1 MSWKTAFASFALL
14 ATLLVAPSACTVIPT
29 PLPPPALLPVPTTAP
44 GGPSYAHVRF
54 VRVTE
59 ETGGTWRLE
68 VTIQHEDE
76 SAQQYTDQWEVL
88 IPLADGQTQSY
99 TRPFT
104 QPHLQ
109 EQPFETALSGIKI
122 PEGTTQL
129 RVRARDSR
137 NGYGGQEV
145 VVDLRVATGP
155 GFQVIRK

>member
-1 MSWKTAFASFALL
+1 VPVVVG
-14 ATLLVAPSACTVIPT
+14 LLVLAGCIVLPT
-29 PLPPPALLPVPTTAP
+29 PLPPSALLPVPTTAP

-59 ETGGTWRLE
+59 ETGGTWRFD

-76 SAQQYTDQWEVL
+76 SMLHYADQWEIL
-88 IPLADGQTQSY
+88 IPLPNGQTLSY

-109 EQPFETALSGIKI
+109 EQPFETTLSGIKV
-122 PEGTTQL
+122 PEGTTPL

-137 NGYGGQEV
+137 DGYGGQEV
-145 VVDLRVATGP
+145 TVDLTVPAGP
-155 GFQVIRK
+155 GFLIVRK